1 VWSDVSGCGRVYSF
15 IVDHRLMVPGF
26 NEPYV
31 VALVNPDEA
40 ESDSVRIVANIKDC
54 APEDVYINM
63 PVEVCFE
70 QLNGIAL
77 PQFRP
82 RR

>member
-1 VWSDVSGCGRVYSF
+1 
-15 IVDHRLMVPGF
+15 MVPGF

-54 APEDVYINM
+54 APKDVYINM

-70 QLNGIAL
+70 QVNGIAL